1 MKRKLLAVG
10 VSTLALAFGA
20 NSALATNSAP
30 PGSSASQ
37 SNATSQILPVAVSAP
52 ITVPVNASVPVAVL
66 GSNGDTTQTND
77 TDVDGSASNNETEQV
92 IVQGGSGSKHT
103 ADYSNG
109 RCSASTHKGANGDT
123 TQTNTTT
130 VDGSAT
136 NNETRQVILQGA
148 GGSAS
153 QSNATSQ
160 ILPVAVALPI
170 TAPVNASVPVAI
182 GLPGLPAL
190 PGLPL
195 VGGLLEVVGGVLADP
210 VGTVGA
216 VVADPLGAV
225 TGTLGAIGL
234 PGLPALPELPLA

>member
-20 NSALATNSAP
+20 NSALANPAP
-30 PGSSASQ
+30 PAGSSASQ
-37 SNATSQILPVAVSAP
+37 SNATSQIVPVAVSAP

-66 GSNGDTTQTND
+66 GSNGDTTQSND
-77 TDVDGSASNNETEQV
+77 TDVDGSASNNETHQV
-92 IVQGGSGSKHT
+92 IVQGAGHGKKGA

-109 RCSASTHKGANGDT
+109 RRSASTHKRANGST

-130 VDGSAT
+130 VDGAAT
-136 NNETRQVILQGA
+136 NNETQQVILQGG

-160 ILPVAVALPI
+160 ILPVALALPV

-182 GLPGLPAL
+182 GLPGLPSL

-195 VGGLLEVVGGVLADP
+195 A
-210 VGTVGA
+210 
-216 VVADPLGAV
+216 
-225 TGTLGAIGL
+225 
-234 PGLPALPELPLA
+234 